1 MGNIVILDELTSN
14 QIAAGEVV
22 ERPASVVKELIE
34 NSIDAKATSINIEI
48 RNGGI
53 AFIRV
58 TDNGCGIET
67 DDIQMAFERHATSKI
82 RGPKDLEAIS
92 SFGFRGE
99 ALASIAS
106 VSKIKL
112 LTKTDECE
120 NGILLELSA
129 GKVIDLSPYAAK
141 VGTSITVSELFFN
154 TPARFKFLK
163 KDSTEAG
170 HISDAISRIALGNPN
185 ISFKF
190 INNKNLSM
198 HTPGNNDLKST
209 IFSIYGKEIAK
220 NILPVLYESNDVTVS
235 GFVGKPEIARAT
247 RNHQTFFIN
256 KRYIKSK
263 LITAAID
270 SAYKTLLMKNKYPFA
285 ILNLEINPALID
297 INVHPA
303 KLEVKFSKEQEIFK
317 VLYSGINNA
326 LSKADYS
333 RPQEREKTNRDFFA
347 LNRTKENTV
356 SNFSS
361 GISKEDVVTSGK
373 KDETV
378 QPKNNAYATE
388 NFQVD
393 NQVPRLDSFV
403 TKKQVDKKAD
413 TIEKEDEKPYE
424 AKDLEKAQINS
435 LEDSALIKG
444 NEGKQEN
451 LDDLKK
457 ADKSNEEDEKN
468 EVNKGDEEY
477 IESFIEETKES
488 EGLKENQNANVSVSK
503 STNASTNTN
512 TNESAN
518 ASTNVNIN
526 TNASINPEQD
536 MHYAIEKEKKA
547 KDGFIYAQRSI
558 TEKTNWKIF
567 SPNYTYIGQI
577 FKTYIVVEQEKETI
591 LIDQHAAHE
600 RIMFERLKEKY
611 YNSESLEQMLIEPLS
626 IELTA
631 NEVLFL
637 KDKFDI
643 FKSVGFVM
651 DEFGQNSF
659 LIRSVPFELKENTDL
674 KKVFLEILDF
684 LMNNYKEKNAKEVI
698 EQALY
703 NMACKSAIKAN
714 KSLCELEVRT
724 LINDLEKLEN
734 PYTCPHGR
742 PTVLMLKKHELEK
755 LFKRIV

>member
-34 NSIDAKATSINIEI
+34 NSIDAKASSINIEI

-53 AFIRV
+53 AFIKV

-82 RGPKDLEAIS
+82 RNPKDLEAIS

-112 LTKTDECE
+112 LTKTNECE

-129 GKVIDLSPYAAK
+129 GKVIDLSPYASK

-209 IFSIYGKEIAK
+209 IFSIYGKETSK
-220 NILPVLYESNDVTVS
+220 NILPVFYESNGVTVS

-303 KLEVKFSKEQEIFK
+303 KLEVKFSEEQEIFK

-333 RPQEREKTNRDFFA
+333 RTQEREKTNRDFFA
-347 LNRTKENTV
+347 LNRIKENTV
-356 SNFSS
+356 SSFSS

-373 KDETV
+373 NDETV
-378 QPKNNAYATE
+378 QTKNNAYATE

-393 NQVPRLDSFV
+393 NQVSRLGSFV
-403 TKKQVDKKAD
+403 TKKQVDKKAGN
-413 TIEKEDEKPYE
+413 IENEDDRLYE
-424 AKDLEKAQINS
+424 TKDSKKAQING
-435 LEDSALIKG
+435 LEDNAMIKG

-451 LDDLKK
+451 LDVWNKW
-457 ADKSNEEDEKN
+457 DKSNEEDKKN
-468 EVNKGDEEY
+468 EVNKGNEEY
-477 IESFIEETKES
+477 IESFIEETKKTKES
-488 EGLKENQNANVSVSK
+488 EGLKENQNIN
-503 STNASTNTN
+503 
-512 TNESAN
+512 
-518 ASTNVNIN
+518 TNVNASIN
-526 TNASINPEQD
+526 TNASKNTNTSVNNKPD
-536 MHYAIEKEKKA
+536 MHYAVEQEKKA
-547 KDGFIYAQRSI
+547 KGGFIYAQRSI

-567 SPNYTYIGQI
+567 NPNYTYIGQI

-611 YNSESLEQMLIEPLS
+611 YNSEAMEQMLIEPLS

-631 NEVLFL
+631 NEALFL
-637 KDKFDI
+637 KDKFDV

-651 DEFGQNSF
+651 DDFGQNYF

-755 LFKRIV
+755 IFKRIV